1 MGFNRIGNINTGNV
15 EVNPIYNTGVYPIG
29 TQNIW
34 DVKVAETYTNNIP
47 NVYVPSWMV
56 TQPNVDNLLPPV
68 VVNVGNPIV
77 DIPGCVKAHKD
88 NKRHK
93 TGIPIDKDLVENDSK
108 NAMTLCP
115 DGSYPAYSAM
125 NYEPDQLTITYE
137 TKAPPVAP
145 PPDPEV
151 NTPETP
157 SIPKTE
163 GDPECPGPT
172 SLRIGTV
179 GPNQK
184 EKVVG
189 HELQK
194 TQQGTLICVELYED
208 INIAEQ
214 YLPSAQIATTT
225 ASIAAV
231 AGASALL
238 AKPLA
243 DLLLKVFK
251 PAIKQVI
258 GKVNKALG
266 KTPYKPTQAE
276 LKTNEYRV
284 KKGLLGINFAK
295 DHAKR
300 MKSEKKREKE
310 QEKKIKEYKKK

>member
-1 MGFNRIGNINTGNV
+1 MSIPVIREINI
-15 EVNPIYNTGVYPIG
+15 
-29 TQNIW
+29 Q
-34 DVKVAETYTNNIP
+34 ETYIP
-47 NVYVPSWMV
+47 NVYVPRWMNRQ
-56 TQPNVDNLLPPV
+56 TNVDYLIPPV
-68 VVNVGNPIV
+68 VINIGNPIV

-88 NKRHK
+88 NKQHK
-93 TGIPIDKDLVENDSK
+93 TGIPIDKDLVKNDSK

-115 DGSYPAYSAM
+115 DGSYPSYQAM
-125 NYEPDQLTITYE
+125 NYEPEQLTITYD

-145 PPDPEV
+145 PPEPEV

-157 SIPKTE
+157 SIPKTDKE
-163 GDPECPGPT
+163 VECPGAQ
-172 SLRIGTV
+172 SLRIGAI
-179 GPNQK
+179 GPSEK

-189 HELQK
+189 HELK
-194 TQQGTLICVELYED
+194 ENAQGVVVCVEIYED

-214 YLPSAQIATTT
+214 YLPSAAVATTT

-243 DLLLKVFK
+243 DLLLRVFK
-251 PAIKQVI
+251 PAIKQII

-284 KKGLLGINFAK
+284 KKGLVGINFAK

-300 MKSEKKREKE
+300 MKSEKKSEKE
-310 QEKKIKEYKKK
+310 QQKRLKDYKKK

>member
-1 MGFNRIGNINTGNV
+1 MTIPRIRNIDTRQ
-15 EVNPIYNTGVYPIG
+15 ISI
-29 TQNIW
+29 Q
-34 DVKVAETYTNNIP
+34 ETTIP
-47 NVYVPSWMV
+47 NVYVPNWMTV
-56 TQPNVDNLLPPV
+56 QPNVDYLIPPV
-68 VVNVGNPIV
+68 VINIGNPVV
-77 DIPGCVKAHKD
+77 DMPGCVKMHKD
-88 NKRHK
+88 NKQHK
-93 TGIPIDKDLVENDSK
+93 TGIPFDKDLVENDAK

-137 TKAPPVAP
+137 SKAPPVAP
-145 PPDPEV
+145 PPEPDL

-163 GDPECPGPT
+163 GDPECPGPQ
-172 SLRIGTV
+172 SLRIGAV
-179 GPNQK
+179 GPSET

-194 TQQGTLICVELYED
+194 NSQGTLICVELYEN
-208 INIAEQ
+208 INVVEQ
-214 YLPSAQIATTT
+214 YLPSAQVAMTT

-243 DLLLKVFK
+243 DLLLRVFK

-266 KTPYKPTQAE
+266 KTPYKPTKSE
-276 LKTNEYRV
+276 LRTNEHRI
-284 KKGLLGINFAK
+284 KKGLTALKFG
-295 DHAKR
+295 
-300 MKSEKKREKE
+300 KKGADI
-310 QEKKIKEYKKK
+310 KKQK